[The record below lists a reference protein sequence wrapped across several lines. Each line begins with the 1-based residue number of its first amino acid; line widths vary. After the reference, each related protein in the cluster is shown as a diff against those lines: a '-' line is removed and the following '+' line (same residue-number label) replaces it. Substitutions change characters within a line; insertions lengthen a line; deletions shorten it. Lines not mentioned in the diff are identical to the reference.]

1 MKGLKVVGEVCGC
14 LCHSKENNTN
24 HKKGQRV
31 FHLLPLSIIG
41 NYILFPFAQFFV
53 I

>member
-24 HKKGQRV
+24 HKKGATGV
-31 FHLLPLSIIG
+31 SPVA
-41 NYILFPFAQFFV
+41 P
-53 I
+53 